1 MTGIDLST
9 QDPRVASGSPRSVP
23 SVLVAGI
30 GNIFFSDDAFGV
42 EVVDRLLRRP
52 VPAGVKVV
60 DFGIRGLHLAHELLD
75 GYDVL
80 VLVDVMALDDAPG
93 TVALVEIGERSEPGA
108 RPDGLVDTPPALD
121 AHSISP
127 EVVLGALG
135 HLGGSIDRVLV
146 VGCQPETCASGM
158 GLSPTVAAAVAV
170 AVDTV
175 DRLLV
180 DLSSRTERSEY
191 TP

>member
-1 MTGIDLST
+1 M
-9 QDPRVASGSPRSVP
+9 
-23 SVLVAGI
+23 
-30 GNIFFSDDAFGV
+30 
-42 EVVDRLLRRP
+42 
-52 VPAGVKVV
+52 
-60 DFGIRGLHLAHELLD
+60 
-75 GYDVL
+75 
-80 VLVDVMALDDAPG
+80 
-93 TVALVEIGERSEPGA
+93 
-108 RPDGLVDTPPALD
+108 
-121 AHSISP
+121 
-127 EVVLGALG
+127 VLGALG